1 MQALH
6 PLLGQQQLHRIV
18 TPAGFCLPASA
29 RRVPLLLDASFFP
42 LRTAASQCAQL
53 LPDACPHQRPRL
65 VLCCAKAPLPAS
77 LPQRRLSAVAPQR
90 RPGQQRPA
98 QWRPQAAAV
107 ALPQRPGQQRPAQW
121 HPQASNSFAT
131 APQPAAD
138 SRWLSA
144 TAPLPASLSPRRLGQ
159 QQTSSGALANR
170 STTVHPASVSSKAP
184 RPATN
189 LIQRRRVLRF
199 G

>member
-98 QWRPQAAAV
+98 QW
-107 ALPQRPGQQRPAQW
+107 